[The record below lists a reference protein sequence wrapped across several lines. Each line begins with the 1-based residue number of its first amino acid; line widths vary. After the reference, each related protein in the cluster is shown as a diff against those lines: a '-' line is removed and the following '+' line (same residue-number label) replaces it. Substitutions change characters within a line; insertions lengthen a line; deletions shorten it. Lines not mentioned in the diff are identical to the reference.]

1 MSSEVEQHT
10 SQRLLVRRL
19 VLVAV
24 LMFGFGFLLAPLY
37 DVFCRVT
44 GLNGKITNIGAPSQ
58 IVAVDAG
65 RQVRV
70 QFLAINNEGMP
81 WRFQPEQAQL
91 LLHPGEQQ
99 LTHYI
104 AVNPTPREMVAR
116 AVPSVAPAE
125 AAQYLHK
132 INCFCFESQT
142 LAAAASQRMPLV
154 LMIDPQLPAHI
165 DTVTLSYTLF
175 DISGQ
180 RVAQRDAA
188 SVIPAAVRR
197 LAL

>member
-81 WRFQPEQAQL
+81 WRFQPEQAQ
-91 LLHPGEQQ
+91 
-99 LTHYI
+99 
-104 AVNPTPREMVAR
+104 
-116 AVPSVAPAE
+116 
-125 AAQYLHK
+125 
-132 INCFCFESQT
+132 
-142 LAAAASQRMPLV
+142 
-154 LMIDPQLPAHI
+154 
-165 DTVTLSYTLF
+165 
-175 DISGQ
+175 
-180 RVAQRDAA
+180 
-188 SVIPAAVRR
+188 
-197 LAL
+197 